1 MTAIM
6 DSDKHYVIG
15 TAGHI
20 DHGKTALVQKLTGVD
35 TDRLKEEKERG
46 ITIDLGFAHFSE
58 NVTIID
64 VPGHEKLIKNMV
76 AGVNTIDLVLFV
88 IAADDS
94 IMPQTREH
102 LDIVNLLGIQNGIFV
117 ITKIDLVDQ
126 DWIRLVEEEVKE
138 LLRNTIFA
146 EAQIIKTSVVTGEG
160 IEELKLA
167 IQSNLSRIENRQ
179 DNDIFRL
186 PIDRSFLKPG
196 FGNIVTGSVI
206 SGELKI
212 GETVEILP
220 EKITARIRGLQSH
233 NRNVE
238 EVKKGFRAALNLVG
252 IEHEQLYRGQVVTQ
266 PGLYEPVQLLNAKL
280 TVLKNSPIRIK
291 NQMRVRIHLHTLEF
305 LARIILPIKRE
316 LLPGEDSYAQIKLE
330 KSVYASYKDKFI
342 IRQYSPQITIGGGE
356 VIETNPPKYRKRYH
370 DEFLRRI
377 EGLSSDLPKERVLA
391 VFSSRDFDVYT
402 LDLLRIKTGLNRSD
416 LKILIDELEHD
427 KLIYRSIHGK
437 DEIFFS
443 HEQIAK
449 VLAKISTILT
459 AYHERFP
466 GRYGMPITELQSQ
479 VLKQRNDQLFQIAIN
494 TGVSRNLLRSLRNSI
509 ALASFQKKLTEVQK
523 QKIELIENRYK
534 TAGFNPPLINELI
547 SEFKIEMDTLRE
559 LLRLLRW
566 SKKLI
571 PIDEKIFFHT
581 DTVQKAIEMIR
592 VYFRTNNE
600 LKVTQF
606 KELVNTT
613 RKYAIPLLT
622 YLDSEGYTNR
632 QGEIRIAG
640 PKLNK

>member
-1 MTAIM
+1 MM
-6 DSDKHYVIG
+6 DSNKQYIIG

-64 VPGHEKLIKNMV
+64 VPGHERLIKNMV

-117 ITKIDLVDQ
+117 ITKIDLVDK
-126 DWIRLVEEEVKE
+126 DWVLLVEEEVKE
-138 LLRNTIFA
+138 LLRNTKFEKA
-146 EAQIIKTSVVTGEG
+146 PIIKTSVVTGEG
-160 IEELKLA
+160 IDDLKSV
-167 IQSNLSRIENRQ
+167 IQSNLSKIKNRQ
-179 DNDIFRL
+179 DSDIFRL
-186 PIDRSFLKPG
+186 PIDRSFSKPG

-220 EKITARIRGLQSH
+220 EKMTARIRGLQSH

-238 EVKKGFRAALNLVG
+238 EVKTGFRAALNLVG
-252 IEHEQLYRGQVVTQ
+252 IEHEQLYRGQIITQ

-280 TVLKNSPIRIK
+280 TVLENSPVRVK
-291 NQMRVRIHLHTLEF
+291 NQMRVRMHLHTLEF
-305 LARIILPIKRE
+305 LARIILPVKRE
-316 LLPGEDSYAQIKLE
+316 LLPGEYSYAQIKLE

-370 DEFLRRI
+370 GEFLKRI

-391 VFSSRDFDVYT
+391 VFSSRDFNAYT
-402 LDLLRIKTGLNRSD
+402 VDRLRIKTGLNRSD
-416 LKILIDELEHD
+416 LRKLINELEQD
-427 KLIYRSIHGK
+427 KLIFRSIRGK
-437 DEIFFS
+437 DELFFS
-443 HEQIAK
+443 HDQINT
-449 VLAKISTILT
+449 VLTNISTILT
-459 AYHERFP
+459 KYHERFP
-466 GRYGMPITELQSQ
+466 GRDGMPITELQSQ
-479 VLKQRNDQLFQIAIN
+479 LLKQRNDQLFQIAIN
-494 TGVSRNLLRSLRNSI
+494 AGINTNLLRSSRDNI
-509 ALASFQKKLTEVQK
+509 ALASFQTKLTEEQK
-523 QKIELIENRYK
+523 QQIELIENRYK
-534 TAGFNPPLINELI
+534 TSGFNPPLINELI
-547 SEFKIEMDTLRE
+547 SEFKIEMETLRE
-559 LLRLLRW
+559 LLKLLRS

-571 PIDEKIFFHT
+571 PVDEKIFFHA
-581 DTVQKAIEMIR
+581 DSIQKAIEMIS
-592 VYFRTNNE
+592 VYFQTNNE
-600 LKVTQF
+600 LKVSQF
-606 KELVNTT
+606 KELINTT

-622 YLDSEGYTNR
+622 YFDSEGYTDR
-632 QGEIRIAG
+632 QDEIRIAG
-640 PKLNK
+640 SKLKE

>member
-1 MTAIM
+1 MM
-6 DSDKHYVIG
+6 DSNKQYIIG

-64 VPGHEKLIKNMV
+64 VPGHERLIKNMV

-117 ITKIDLVDQ
+117 ITKIDLVDK
-126 DWIRLVEEEVKE
+126 DWVLLVEEEVKE
-138 LLRNTIFA
+138 LLRNTKFEKA
-146 EAQIIKTSVVTGEG
+146 PIIKTSVVTGEG
-160 IEELKLA
+160 IDDLKSV
-167 IQSNLSRIENRQ
+167 IQSNLSKIKNRQ
-179 DNDIFRL
+179 DSDIFRL
-186 PIDRSFLKPG
+186 PIDRSFSKPG

-220 EKITARIRGLQSH
+220 EKMTARIRGLQSH

-238 EVKKGFRAALNLVG
+238 EVKTGFRAALNLVG
-252 IEHEQLYRGQVVTQ
+252 IEHEQLYRGQIITQ

-280 TVLKNSPIRIK
+280 TVLENSPVRVK
-291 NQMRVRIHLHTLEF
+291 NQMRVRMHLHTLEF
-305 LARIILPIKRE
+305 LARIILPVKRE
-316 LLPGEDSYAQIKLE
+316 LLPGEYSYAQIKLE

-370 DEFLRRI
+370 DEFLKRI

-391 VFSSRDFDVYT
+391 VFSSRDFNAYT
-402 LDLLRIKTGLNRSD
+402 VDRLRIKTGLNRSD
-416 LKILIDELEHD
+416 LRKLINELEQD
-427 KLIYRSIHGK
+427 KLIFRSIRGK
-437 DEIFFS
+437 DELFFS
-443 HEQIAK
+443 HDQINT
-449 VLAKISTILT
+449 VLTNISTILT
-459 AYHERFP
+459 KYHERFP
-466 GRYGMPITELQSQ
+466 GRDGMPITELQSQ
-479 VLKQRNDQLFQIAIN
+479 LLKQRNDQLFQIAIN
-494 TGVSRNLLRSLRNSI
+494 AGINTNLLRSSRDNI
-509 ALASFQKKLTEVQK
+509 ALASFQTKLTEEQK
-523 QKIELIENRYK
+523 QQIELIENRYK
-534 TAGFNPPLINELI
+534 TSGFNPPLINELI
-547 SEFKIEMDTLRE
+547 SEFKIEMETLRE
-559 LLRLLRW
+559 LLKLLRS

-571 PIDEKIFFHT
+571 PVDEKIFFHA
-581 DTVQKAIEMIR
+581 DSIQKAIEMIS
-592 VYFRTNNE
+592 VYFQTNNE
-600 LKVTQF
+600 LKVSQF
-606 KELVNTT
+606 KELINTT

-622 YLDSEGYTNR
+622 YFDSEGYTDR
-632 QGEIRIAG
+632 QDEIRIAG
-640 PKLNK
+640 SKLKK

>member
-1 MTAIM
+1 MM
-6 DSDKHYVIG
+6 DSNKQYIIG

-64 VPGHEKLIKNMV
+64 VPGHERLIKNMV

-117 ITKIDLVDQ
+117 ITKIDLVDK
-126 DWIRLVEEEVKE
+126 DWVLLVEEEVKE
-138 LLRNTIFA
+138 LLRNTKFEKA
-146 EAQIIKTSVVTGEG
+146 PIIKTSVVTGEG
-160 IEELKLA
+160 IDDLKSV
-167 IQSNLSRIENRQ
+167 IQSNLSKIKNRQ
-179 DNDIFRL
+179 DSDIFRL
-186 PIDRSFLKPG
+186 PIDRSFSKPG

-220 EKITARIRGLQSH
+220 EKMTARIRGLQSH

-238 EVKKGFRAALNLVG
+238 EVKTGFRAALNLVG
-252 IEHEQLYRGQVVTQ
+252 IEHEQLYRGQIITQ

-280 TVLKNSPIRIK
+280 TVLENSPVRVK
-291 NQMRVRIHLHTLEF
+291 NQMRVRMHLHTLEF
-305 LARIILPIKRE
+305 LARIILPVKRE
-316 LLPGEDSYAQIKLE
+316 LLPGEYSYAQIKLE

-370 DEFLRRI
+370 DEFLKRI

-391 VFSSRDFDVYT
+391 VFSSRDFNAYT
-402 LDLLRIKTGLNRSD
+402 VDRLRIKTGLNRSD
-416 LKILIDELEHD
+416 LRKLINELEQD
-427 KLIYRSIHGK
+427 KLIFRSIRGK
-437 DEIFFS
+437 DELFFS
-443 HEQIAK
+443 HDQINT
-449 VLAKISTILT
+449 VLTNISTILT
-459 AYHERFP
+459 KYHERFP
-466 GRYGMPITELQSQ
+466 GRDGMPITELQSQ
-479 VLKQRNDQLFQIAIN
+479 LLKQRNDQLFQIAIN
-494 TGVSRNLLRSLRNSI
+494 AGINTNLLRSSRDNI
-509 ALASFQKKLTEVQK
+509 ALASFQTKLTEEQK
-523 QKIELIENRYK
+523 QQIELIENRYK
-534 TAGFNPPLINELI
+534 TSGFNPPLINELI
-547 SEFKIEMDTLRE
+547 SEFKIDMETLRE
-559 LLRLLRW
+559 LLKLLRS

-571 PIDEKIFFHT
+571 PVDEKIFFHA
-581 DTVQKAIEMIR
+581 DSIQKAIEMIS
-592 VYFRTNNE
+592 VYFQTNNE
-600 LKVTQF
+600 LKVSQF
-606 KELVNTT
+606 KELINTT

-622 YLDSEGYTNR
+622 YFDSEGYTDR
-632 QGEIRIAG
+632 QDEIRIAG
-640 PKLNK
+640 SKLKK

>member
-1 MTAIM
+1 MTTIM
-6 DSDKHYVIG
+6 DSNKQYVIG

-102 LDIVNLLGIQNGIFV
+102 LDIINLLDIQNGIFV
-117 ITKIDLVDQ
+117 ITKIDLVDK
-126 DWIRLVEEEVKE
+126 DWVLLVEEEVKE
-138 LLRNTIFA
+138 LLRNTKFE
-146 EAQIIKTSVVTGEG
+146 EAPIIKTSVVTGEG
-160 IEELKLA
+160 IDDLKLA
-167 IQSNLSRIENRQ
+167 IQSNLSRIKNKQ
-179 DNDIFRL
+179 DSDIFRL
-186 PIDRSFLKPG
+186 PIDRSFSKPG

-220 EKITARIRGLQSH
+220 EKMTARIRGLQSH

-238 EVKKGFRAALNLVG
+238 EVKTGFRAALNLVG
-252 IEHEQLYRGQVVTQ
+252 IEHEQLYRGQVVTK
-266 PGLYEPVQLLNAKL
+266 PGLYEPVQSFNAKL
-280 TVLKNSPIRIK
+280 TVLENSPIRIK
-291 NQMRVRIHLHTLEF
+291 NQMRIRMHLHTLEF

-316 LLPGEDSYAQIKLE
+316 LLPGEDSLAQIKLE

-370 DEFLRRI
+370 DEFLKRI
-377 EGLSSDLPKERVLA
+377 EGLLSDLPKERVLA
-391 VFSSRDFDVYT
+391 VFSSRDFNAYT
-402 LDLLRIKTGLNRSD
+402 IDLLRIKTGLNRSD
-416 LKILIDELEHD
+416 LKIVIDELEHD
-427 KLIYRSIHGK
+427 ELIFRSIRGK
-437 DEIFFS
+437 DELFFS
-443 HEQIAK
+443 HNQINI
-449 VLAKISTILT
+449 VLANISAILI

-466 GRYGMPITELQSQ
+466 GRDGMPITELQSQ
-479 VLKQRNDQLFQIAIN
+479 LLKQRNDQLIQIALN
-494 TGVSRNLLRSLRNSI
+494 AGVNRNLLRSSRDNI
-509 ALASFQKKLTEVQK
+509 ALASFQKKLTEEQK
-523 QKIELIENRYK
+523 QKIKLIENRYK
-534 TAGFNPPLINELI
+534 TSGFNPPLINELI

-559 LLRLLRW
+559 LLKLLRS

-571 PIDEKIFFHT
+571 PVDEKIFFHA
-581 DTVQKAIEMIR
+581 DSVQKAIEMINI
-592 VYFRTNNE
+592 YFRTNNE

-606 KELVNTT
+606 KELINTT

-622 YLDSEGYTNR
+622 YFDSEGYTDR
-632 QGEIRIAG
+632 QDGIRITG
-640 PKLNK
+640 PKLKK